1 MKKKVLF
8 YFDCT
13 ILTCRAIDLIKV
25 LEYKLGFDIYFHEL
39 DNQSNWILTHLH
51 SYNNTKVW
59 DKTNINQFEI
69 VFYDNT
75 SWEADMSKI
84 NEYVKYFKNKLVCIN
99 YEDGQEFYLQNV
111 EQYTID
117 KTLMFINNALYI
129 DRDRYIKQIRDKLF
143 LTTSYITNSQM
154 FKNKTVNIN
163 NKSRRIYFTGS
174 LTGNPSRLTNFND
187 SEKYFRYNLIKKIYN
202 NKKYDSYLKFFN
214 YDPSYKN
221 FFDNVIENEL
231 KGDAS
236 KYYSSVEYC
245 NMMVE
250 SMFCIAVKGN
260 SFPTNRL
267 HESQAAGCISI
278 TNNFDNEIEIYGVGK
293 NENTFLEIKIDL
305 SDLEEKID
313 FCLNNMD
320 FSKNLMINSRKN
332 WEMYNMLDEMG
343 IYTSKTLMYHF
354 DGFIKYGII

>member
-1 MKKKVLF
+1 MKKVLF
-8 YFDCT
+8 YFDCQL
-13 ILTCRAIDLIKV
+13 LTTRAIDILKF
-25 LEYKLGFDIYFHEL
+25 LHYKLDYDIYFYEL
-39 DNQSNWILTHLH
+39 DNNSIWIFNNLYNYY
-51 SYNNTKVW
+51 SYHIWNKN
-59 DKTNINQFEI
+59 DINQFEI
-69 VFYDNT
+69 IFYDNT
-75 SWEADMSKI
+75 SWEPGMSKI
-84 NEYVKYFKNKLVCIN
+84 NEYAKSFKNKLVCIN

-129 DRDRYIKQIRDKLF
+129 DRDRYNKQIRDKLF
-143 LTTSYITNSQM
+143 LTTSYISNSQI
-154 FKNKTVNIN
+154 FKNKTIDIN
-163 NKSRRIYFTGS
+163 NKKSRIYFTGS
-174 LTGNPSRLTNFND
+174 LTGNPSKLTNFSE

-214 YDPSYKN
+214 CDPSYRT
-221 FFDNVIENEL
+221 FFNTVVENEL
-231 KGDAS
+231 KSNTD
-236 KYYSSVEYC
+236 KYYSPEEYC

-250 SMFCIAVKGN
+250 SMFCVAVKGN

-293 NENTFLEIKIDL
+293 NESTFLEIKIDL

-332 WEMYNMLDEMG
+332 WEMYNMLDEIG